1 MQHHCNGFNGLQQC
15 LLICAGWQADP
26 PAELGT
32 GRYVA
37 TTSAM
42 PDGSGRSLDSSRSS
56 GESSD
61 LPHTIVRC
69 AGQLSPIIN

>member
-15 LLICAGWQADP
+15 VLICAGWQADP
-26 PAELGT
+26 PAEPGT

-42 PDGSGRSLDSSRSS
+42 PDGSGRSLAGSRSS
-56 GESSD
+56 GERSG
-61 LPHTIVRC
+61 LLQTTMRC
-69 AGQLSPIIN
+69 ASQLSPIIN